1 MEQQDI
7 DQFESVYARI
17 LFVSRSRTQAEL
29 ADLLNLQQ
37 GSISEAKKRGGIP
50 LPWCVYVCELFNV
63 RMEWLRFGEPPVFMT
78 AEMKEQ
84 EKLAEVGG
92 LHEPPPPPLETVR
105 PGEVP
110 VFSTVR
116 QCDGSFPEIC
126 TQIFPDKFLLEGVKV
141 FRLLERCMAPALNK
155 GALVA
160 VLPGAPVEEG
170 DVVAVLGGSGLQF
183 RRLFMVPGGYELR
196 AERRDLVD
204 NVKVAEAD
212 WPALY
217 YGKAIWAFQ
226 PLWAG

>member
-1 MEQQDI
+1 MEQLDI

-17 LFVSRSRTQAEL
+17 LFVSQSRTQADLAEL
-29 ADLLNLQQ
+29 LKLQQ
-37 GSISEAKKRGGIP
+37 GSISEAKRRGGIP
-50 LPWCVYVCELFNV
+50 LPWCTCVCDLFNV

-84 EKLAEVGG
+84 DELAAAG

-105 PGEVP
+105 SGELT

-116 QCDGSFPEIC
+116 QRDGSFPEVGIQ
-126 TQIFPDKFLLEGVKV
+126 TFPQEFAHPGIQV

-160 VLPGAPVEEG
+160 VLPGQPVEEG
-170 DVVAVLGGSGLQF
+170 DVVAVFGGSGLQF
-183 RRLFMVPGGYELR
+183 RRLFLVPGGYELR

-204 NVKVAEAD
+204 NVQVVEAD

-226 PLWAG
+226 PL